1 MLLFK
6 TEVKVAT
13 DPRMGLGLFAAEF
26 IPKGSV
32 VWKFVEG
39 VDIKVSINTVKQMSK
54 AQQEYFDKYAW
65 IEEDYYFSSCDLT
78 NFINHSY
85 NPNLDNTTDITIA
98 LSDIKL
104 GEELFTNYQEFDS
117 EFDKYKNEFI

>member
-13 DPRMGLGLFAAEF
+13 NPRMGLGLFAAEF